1 MVDFLESSIV
11 NLTFLGKIAP
21 NVDFS
26 GKGKNAFSLV
36 PFQIYFRIHL
46 CWYLMANGTVVRV
59 TKTPKTQQ
67 KSGVKTKV
75 FALAKL
81 SLGSEEIEKVA
92 T

>member
-59 TKTPKTQQ
+59 NSPNTQQ
-67 KSGVKTKV
+67 KLGDKTKV

-81 SLGSEEIEKVA
+81 SSGAEEIDKVVA
-92 T
+92 